1 MKKVKS
7 VKSPYGAPRWTVL
20 LKATWSVY
28 MLALAAAVNISCKV
42 WTSSPSMNLASTRK
56 LLSAWLKIHREKS
69 QEAHTHTSR
78 IMYLS
83 MAACV
88 ACVYISLCVCFFW
101 WDLAVFS
108 VTTCLCLLLCEWLT
122 ATWCQSHS
130 SSSNRLINIFQL
142 PSLRSGKPR
151 NMHTNTKQPHIG
163 LNQSFFLIL
172 LHTND
177 PSLLLARLNLC
188 SRGQISILQG

>member
-7 VKSPYGAPRWTVL
+7 VKSPYGVPRWTVL
-20 LKATWSVY
+20 LKATWSVC

-42 WTSSPSMNLASTRK
+42 WTSSPSMNLASARK

-69 QEAHTHTSR
+69 QEAHTHTHTSK

-108 VTTCLCLLLCEWLT
+108 VTTCLFVVVWMTHCDLVSVTLQQQQQ
-122 ATWCQSHS
+122 ADK
-130 SSSNRLINIFQL
+130 RLPITKSEVGQT
-142 PSLRSGKPR
+142 KK
-151 NMHTNTKQPHIG
+151 HAYKHKKNTYW
-163 LNQSFFLIL
+163 
-172 LHTND
+172 
-177 PSLLLARLNLC
+177 A
-188 SRGQISILQG
+188 

>member
-7 VKSPYGAPRWTVL
+7 VKSPYGVPRWTVL
-20 LKATWSVY
+20 LKATWSVC

-42 WTSSPSMNLASTRK
+42 WTSSPSMNLASARK

-69 QEAHTHTSR
+69 QEAHTHTHTSK

-130 SSSNRLINIFQL
+130 SNRLINIFQL

-151 NMHTNTKQPHIG
+151 NMHTNTKKPHIG
-163 LNQSFFLIL
+163 LNQSFSFNIVASKWPVPAIG
-172 LHTND
+172 T
-177 PSLLLARLNLC
+177 S
-188 SRGQISILQG
+188 